1 MRFLPRRL
9 TFRRAAYGREPSRAA
24 LLARHGGLFLL
35 TFATTTLAG
44 AEWIHQRLFF
54 VQEPGGFRFT
64 GWLSGREVLDGLW
77 FSVAFLGILT
87 VHEMGHFLTARHY
100 GIRTSWPYYLPF
112 YLGIGP
118 SIGTLGAV
126 IRIRD
131 KVYSRREFFDI
142 GVAGPLA
149 GFAVLLPVLL
159 VALTTLPHHLLP
171 PPPKGLWM
179 GHNLLIDL
187 LERAFRVPA
196 FVHPSL
202 TREPLVLAGYLGA
215 FFTAL
220 NLLPIGQLDGG
231 HVLYGLLGFGRA
243 ARLSLVA
250 FVGLVGYAGL
260 GLIDRHDDPTY
271 LAWAVPLY
279 LAYLFVLA
287 RPAVPRP
294 AWAMAAAVLMLAGQV
309 GIRTLF
315 PHLDGQP
322 GWLLLA
328 LLLARGVGLFHPPAP
343 LDEPLDFKRK
353 FIGWLAIGLLVLCF
367 APTPFE

>member
-1 MRFLPRRL
+1 MRFLPRR
-9 TFRRAAYGREPSRAA
+9 AAFHRYGHEPSRTT
-24 LLARHGGLFLL
+24 LILRHGGLFLL
-35 TFATTTLAG
+35 TLITTTLAG

-54 VQEPGGFRFT
+54 VNDAGSFRFT
-64 GWLSGREVLDGLW
+64 GWLSWREVLDGLW
-77 FSVAFLGILT
+77 FSGGFLGILT
-87 VHEMGHFLTARHY
+87 VHEMGHFLMAKRH

-112 YLGIGP
+112 YFGIGP

-126 IRIRD
+126 IRIKD

-149 GFAVLLPVLL
+149 GFAVLLPLL
-159 VALTTLPHHLLP
+159 VFALATLPHLLP
-171 PPPKGLWM
+171 APPPRGLWM

-196 FVHPSL
+196 FAHPSL

-220 NLLPIGQLDGG
+220 NMLPIGQLDGG
-231 HVLYGLLGFGRA
+231 HVLYGLLGFRRA
-243 ARLSLVA
+243 AHLSLVA

-260 GLIDRHDDPTY
+260 GLINPSDDLMY
-271 LAWAVPLY
+271 LAWATPLY
-279 LAYLFVLA
+279 LTYLFVLA
-287 RPAVPRP
+287 RPAVPRVG
-294 AWAMAAAVLMLAGQV
+294 WAVGAAVLMLAVQ
-309 GIRTLF
+309 ITLKLLF
-315 PHLDGQP
+315 PSLTGQP

-343 LDEPLDFKRK
+343 LDEPLDLKRK
-353 FIGWLAIGLLVLCF
+353 IIGWLAIGLLVLCF